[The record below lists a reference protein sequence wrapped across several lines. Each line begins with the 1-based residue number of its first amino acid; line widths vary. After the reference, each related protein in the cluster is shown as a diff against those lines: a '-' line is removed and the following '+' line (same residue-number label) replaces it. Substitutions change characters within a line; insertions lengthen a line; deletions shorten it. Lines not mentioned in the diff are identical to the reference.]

1 MEVHLVRGFN
11 HPSLRTLFIRG
22 ELLKASPVTQI
33 SKNLPAMQ
41 ETQVQTLGWED
52 SLEKGMTTHSRFL
65 AWRIH
70 GQRTVA
76 GYSPWGHKEVD
87 MTEQLTQYTIK
98 SIFH

>member
-1 MEVHLVRGFN
+1 MRGFH

-33 SKNLPAMQ
+33 SKNLSAML

-65 AWRIH
+65 ALENPWTEDC
-70 GQRTVA
+70 GGLQSMGSQR
-76 GYSPWGHKEVD
+76 GGHD
-87 MTEQLTQYTIK
+87 
-98 SIFH
+98 